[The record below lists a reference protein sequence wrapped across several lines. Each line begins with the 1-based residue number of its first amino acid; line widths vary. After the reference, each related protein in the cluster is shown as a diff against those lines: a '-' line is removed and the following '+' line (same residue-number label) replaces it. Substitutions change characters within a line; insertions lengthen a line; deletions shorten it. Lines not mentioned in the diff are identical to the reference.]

1 MGYGSTEYG
10 IWNNG
15 VWDMEVQSLGY
26 GSTESGI
33 WKYRVWNMEV
43 QNLGNRRV
51 AVVDC
56 VTQKAYFIKNR
67 SCDSS

>member
-1 MGYGSTEYG
+1 
-10 IWNNG
+10 
-15 VWDMEVQSLGY
+15 MEH

-33 WKYRVWNMEV
+33 RKYRVWNMEV

-67 SCDSS
+67 SCDSL